1 MSDREEGA
9 MPRLDDAPTFEA
21 VFVTEYPKM
30 VALAAAVSGRRDQ
43 AEDIAQDPYVTVST
57 RRPSDDR

>member
-1 MSDREEGA
+1 MSDEGVGGA
-9 MPRLDDAPTFEA
+9 VIGNRLPFEA

-43 AEDIAQDPYVTVST
+43 AGDIAQETL
-57 RRPSDDR
+57 R